1 MSWELFPLHVFPEGS
16 LASSVIT
23 TVWVGVAVVAF
34 FNLRFGWSLAGLVV
48 PGYLVPLLL
57 IKPWSV
63 AVIIGEGMV
72 TYLVVQAISVL
83 GARYLGLA
91 DFFGR
96 DRFFALV
103 LTSVIVRVAF
113 DAFWLPGLGAWVN
126 QTFSLEC
133 ARQSLVVWKAARD
146 AQRKER
152 NETQWVKVPSGQG

>member
-1 MSWELFPLHVFPEGS
+1 MNWNFLPFNIFPEGS

-63 AVIIGEGMV
+63 AVIIGEGII
-72 TYLVVQAISVL
+72 TYLVVLAVSSV
-83 GARYLGLA
+83 GGRYLGLA

-103 LTSVIVRVAF
+103 LTSVIVRVIF
-113 DAFWLPGLGAWVN
+113 DAYWLPELGDLMGTYFGLDFDYANNLHSFGLIIVALM
-126 QTFSLEC
+126 TC
-133 ARQSLVVWKAARD
+133 PKHLV
-146 AQRKER
+146 QL
-152 NETQWVKVPSGQG
+152 